1 MRDFDSLLYFLF
13 RFFTFS
19 SLSLLRHLKHP
30 ETGVCLFFLY
40 FIIWTVCQITY
51 TMFQTLE
58 FRSDCLLFRPADK
71 NYRANIWTDVGLYS
85 PADHLQTVARQL
97 PVMRYTKFMV
107 FIKGKREKNW
117 LKHYL
122 PEQSVL
128 VMAKVMCDVTL

>member
-1 MRDFDSLLYFLF
+1 
-13 RFFTFS
+13 
-19 SLSLLRHLKHP
+19 
-30 ETGVCLFFLY
+30 
-40 FIIWTVCQITY
+40 
-51 TMFQTLE
+51 MFQTLE
-58 FRSDCLLFRPADK
+58 FRSDYLLFRPADK